1 MESIFLINLVTY
13 DLFLSSE
20 MLIFLLLLKEIFILI
35 KIINV

>member
-13 DLFLSSE
+13 DLFLSLE